1 MQAVLA
7 LCRICATLKFA
18 NPTGHRKVIGNK
30 MSQAFPCVDDKI
42 RQALKILKLDK
53 LETKRPKQRSKQ
65 RSAMFGR
72 LAAAKMVPN
81 PPQALRPKP

>member
-1 MQAVLA
+1 
-7 LCRICATLKFA
+7 LKFA

-42 RQALKILKLDK
+42 RQALKILK